1 MRVEV
6 WADVVCPWCYLGKRR
21 LEHALAGFDHRDE
34 VEIVYRSFQL
44 DPTAPRDRVVPTAE
58 LLSGKYGMSAEQV
71 DANQRQLEELAAAE
85 GLEYH
90 LTGSLS
96 GSTHDAHRVL
106 QLARERGLAGPVVE
120 RLYRAYFTERRSV
133 FDAASLLDLA
143 VEAGLDA
150 GEVSEVLAGSA
161 YADAVAAD
169 GAEAQALGATGVPF
183 FVLDRRYGIS
193 GAQPTEVFSRA
204 LEQAW
209 EARG

>member
-1 MRVEV
+1 MRIEV

-44 DPTAPRDRVVPTAE
+44 DPTAPRDRVTPTAE

-71 DANQRQLEELAAAE
+71 DANQRQLEDLAAAE

-96 GSTHDAHRVL
+96 GNTYDAHRVL
-106 QLARERGLAGPVVE
+106 QLARERGLADPVVE
-120 RLYRAYFTERRSV
+120 RLYRAYFTEGRSV
-133 FDAASLLDLA
+133 FDAASLLELA
-143 VEAGLDA
+143 TDAGLDRD
-150 GEVSEVLAGSA
+150 EVGKVLAGSA
-161 YADAVAAD
+161 YADAVDAD

-193 GAQPTEVFSRA
+193 GAQPVDVFSRA
-204 LEQAW
+204 LAQAW
-209 EARG
+209 HARG